1 MNCCR
6 IRGRNRSI
14 MNRRRT
20 LIAVTLASLLMA
32 AAAPAGAAGLGFLK
46 ETPLY
51 YFGDADRKLMN
62 TAVLAVLNDDN
73 GEAAQEWSNPRNG
86 YSGKVQGTGKF
97 KSADGLD
104 CRKLKIWMQAKGVE
118 SESLYP
124 VCRDKGGDWR
134 LAAGKEL
141 TRV

>member
-1 MNCCR
+1 
-6 IRGRNRSI
+6 
-14 MNRRRT
+14 MNRQCNFIIT
-20 LIAVTLASLLMA
+20 LSAVLTTLAVV
-32 AAAPAGAAGLGFLK
+32 PAQAAGLGFLK

-73 GEAAQEWSNPRNG
+73 GEAVQEWRNPRNG

-97 KSADGLD
+97 KSEDGLE

-124 VCRDKGGDWR
+124 VCRADGDEWR
-134 LAAGKEL
+134 LAAGKAL
-141 TRV
+141 TKV

>member
-1 MNCCR
+1 M
-6 IRGRNRSI
+6 IRHH
-14 MNRRRT
+14 T
-20 LIAVTLASLLMA
+20 FVAAAVAVLMTV
-32 AAAPAGAAGLGFLK
+32 AAAPAFAAGLGFLK

-62 TAVLAVLNDDN
+62 AAVLAVLNDDN
-73 GEAAQEWSNPRNG
+73 GEAMQEWSNPRNG

-97 KSADGLD
+97 TSSDGLD
-104 CRKLKIWMQAKGVE
+104 CRKLKIWMQARGVE

-124 VCRDKGGDWR
+124 VCRDSGGKWR

-141 TRV
+141 SRA